1 MVAVARGGSL
11 SRGAKHC
18 REKHEHEQGRA
29 LKFGSWNQESGDVTR
44 SLVHCLLRLQT
55 QRCGHDGTGAGVH
68 NAVYGTHSNSACVMR
83 TALDR
88 S

>member
-29 LKFGSWNQESGDVTR
+29 LKFGSWNQESGDVT
-44 SLVHCLLRLQT
+44 LQ
-55 QRCGHDGTGAGVH
+55 A
-68 NAVYGTHSNSACVMR
+68 
-83 TALDR
+83 
-88 S
+88 